1 MIGVFE
7 GFQIRHNYLD
17 LDLGILMILNM
28 YCKFAVLLL
37 NTRSSKYMIPLT
49 YPQAESVPKI

>member
-1 MIGVFE
+1 MIGVFK
-7 GFQIRHNYLD
+7 GFQIRRNYLD

-28 YCKFAVLLL
+28 SCKFDVLLL
-37 NTRSSKYMIPLT
+37 NTRSSKHMIPLT